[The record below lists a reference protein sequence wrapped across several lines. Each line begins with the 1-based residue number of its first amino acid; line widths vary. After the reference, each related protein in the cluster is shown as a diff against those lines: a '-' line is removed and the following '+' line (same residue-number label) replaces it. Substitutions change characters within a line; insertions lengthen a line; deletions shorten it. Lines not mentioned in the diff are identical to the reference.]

1 MLLLVETESLMATHI
16 DRWINMYDGIKYQIG
31 THHAFLAGDLYDQVN
46 PAKWGITKKFIEK
59 HGSLYRED
67 YCGRILTYFIYLVVL
82 DIIENNIT
90 LEFPM
95 TGAHSAKMYVKCYQD
110 EEFERAMRHGAFQ
123 GQDFIATEFK
133 AYRLCFQWYRYGR
146 IREKPIY
153 ITANVRDWFYD
164 KINKGK
170 KYY

>member
-1 MLLLVETESLMATHI
+1 
-16 DRWINMYDGIKYQIG
+16 MYENKYQIG
-31 THHAFLAGDLYDQVN
+31 NHHAFLAGDLYDQVN

-82 DIIENNIT
+82 DIIENNTT

-110 EEFERAMRHGAFQ
+110 EEFRKAMRYGAFQ

-133 AYRLCFQWYRYGR
+133 AYRLCFQ
-146 IREKPIY
+146 
-153 ITANVRDWFYD
+153 
-164 KINKGK
+164 
-170 KYY
+170 